1 MTRPTAARR
10 TIAALALAPL
20 LLIGVAAC
28 GDDSGGSGSDAKD
41 PAAGSA
47 VLASLQKGDTVDPDK
62 FVDTVSDGVKKS
74 TTAHLEMKVSSGAEL
89 ATDASGDLDYTTT
102 PPSMKM
108 TMKVPMAGESD
119 MILSDGIFYMKI
131 GSMSGGKYWKID
143 PSEKGGM
150 LDGMGLDKM
159 LDQSDP
165 LGSLESLK
173 SGIDKVTF
181 EGNEQVG
188 DRDLDHYKLTIDM
201 QAVLTSLG
209 SKLPAGSTDA
219 MPKSVTYDLWLD
231 DQDRF
236 AQMKMAY
243 PLMGQQFS
251 MEMVVDDWGKDV
263 SIEAPPADEVTKM
276 PDLGSLAPT
285 ALPSA

>member
-1 MTRPTAARR
+1 MSRPTTARR
-10 TIAALALAPL
+10 TIAAVALAPL
-20 LLIGVAAC
+20 LLVGVAAC
-28 GDDSGGSGSDAKD
+28 GDSSGGSDSSAKD

-62 FVDTVSDGVKKS
+62 FVDTVAAGVKKS
-74 TTAHLEMKVSSGAEL
+74 TTAHIEMTVSTGKEMT
-89 ATDASGDLDYTTT
+89 TDATGDVDYTTK

-108 TMKVPMAGESD
+108 SMKVPMAGETD
-119 MILSDGIFYMKI
+119 MVLADGIFYMKL

-150 LDGMGLDKM
+150 LSGMGLDKM
-159 LDQSDP
+159 LDQTDP

-181 EGNEQVG
+181 EGNEQV
-188 DRDLDHYKLTIDM
+188 DARHLDHYELTIDM
-201 QAVLTSLG
+201 QAVLKSYG
-209 SKLPAGSTDA
+209 AKLPSGATDS

-243 PLMGQQFS
+243 PMTGQQLA
-251 MEMVVDDWGKDV
+251 MQMTVDDWGKDV
-263 SIEAPPADEVTKM
+263 SIEAPPTDEVTKM

-285 ALPSA
+285 AMPSA